1 MTEPVSSAVQVPR
14 LALGAGQAA
23 YDALVEQGFALAS
36 ERERTVDPARS
47 AYEAAIS
54 PRR

>member
-1 MTEPVSSAVQVPR
+1 MPDDYAR
-14 LALGAGQAA
+14 RYAAA

-36 ERERTVDPARS
+36 ERERTVDTARS